1 MTDPTRD
8 LYLDLLAEVLCNTI
22 YRDPPHIHVRRRE
35 RLVARRQRSFDPVD
49 RAGGTDWPSRAH
61 TMIGQARLD
70 NVRMA
75 VETVITEGVPGDLIE
90 TGVWRGGACIFMRG
104 ILRAHDV
111 HDRSVYVADS
121 FMGLPPP
128 DPARYPADAG
138 LNLHKVPFLA
148 ISLDEVK
155 ENFSRYGLLDDQVVF
170 VEGWFRDTLPH
181 LPAQQLAVLRLDG
194 DLYESTYDALE
205 ALHHRVSPGGF
216 VIIDDYGVIPA
227 CRAAVTDFREGN
239 GITDQIIPIDDSGV
253 YWRRAAR

>member
-1 MTDPTRD
+1 MAGFIDSSGSNALFSAP
-8 LYLDLLAEVLCNTI
+8 VG
-22 YRDPPHIHVRRRE
+22 
-35 RLVARRQRSFDPVD
+35 VAIAQSSS
-49 RAGGTDWPSRAH
+49 T
-61 TMIGQARLD
+61 
-70 NVRMA
+70 
-75 VETVITEGVPGDLIE
+75 
-90 TGVWRGGACIFMRG
+90 
-104 ILRAHDV
+104 
-111 HDRSVYVADS
+111 VYVADS

-155 ENFSRYGLLDDQVVF
+155 ENFSRYGLLDGQVVF

-216 VIIDDYGVIPA
+216 VIIDDYGEIPA
-227 CRAAVTDFREGN
+227 CRAAVTDFRERN
-239 GITDQIIPIDDSGV
+239 GIDDPIIPIDDSGV